1 MMQNSRDM
9 LRRLVDVA
17 WQAATQSTEVPSTR
31 LADKMINQA
40 RTSRYH
46 WRRGFICGV
55 VSSAGALFFG
65 GLLGCIFAYLA

>member
-1 MMQNSRDM
+1 MRTPINLFPMGMPYHD
-9 LRRLVDVA
+9 RRTA
-17 WQAATQSTEVPSTR
+17 WE
-31 LADKMINQA
+31 D